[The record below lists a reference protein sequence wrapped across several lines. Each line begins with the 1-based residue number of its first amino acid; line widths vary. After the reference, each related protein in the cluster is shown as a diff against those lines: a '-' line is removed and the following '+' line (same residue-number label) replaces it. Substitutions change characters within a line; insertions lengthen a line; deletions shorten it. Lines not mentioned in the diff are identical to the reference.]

1 MMKKKMRDRINFG
14 EDKLI
19 SYDTLLKD
27 IQNTIT
33 EDSTFFDWMNLIYR
47 QPQVVLDIFLD
58 CSKDG
63 EEIEKE

>member
-1 MMKKKMRDRINFG
+1 MDLG

-19 SYDTLLKD
+19 SYDVLLKD
-27 IQNTIT
+27 IRDTIT
-33 EDSTFFDWMNLIYR
+33 ENSTFFDWMNLIYR
-47 QPQVVLDIFLD
+47 QPPVVLDNFLD